1 MVELME
7 SDVVA
12 LNIVTLKLVDR
23 RLIDWESGK
32 ALALDNPNHRSLVH
46 DNSQ

>member
-1 MVELME
+1 ME
-7 SDVVA
+7 AEVVA
-12 LNIVTLKLVDR
+12 LYIAALNLIER